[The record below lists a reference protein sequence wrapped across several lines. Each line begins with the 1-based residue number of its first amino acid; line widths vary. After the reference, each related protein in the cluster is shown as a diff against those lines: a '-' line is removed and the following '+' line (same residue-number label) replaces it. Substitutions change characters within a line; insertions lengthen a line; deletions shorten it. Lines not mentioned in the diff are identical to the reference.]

1 MTLKPSLVQ
10 TFFKITIYYII
21 SNQSKLDTQ
30 KYFFFSRKKR
40 NFIYVIFKENIKKL
54 TEMMEQH
61 RERLMS
67 AHELLA
73 EKKLR
78 KTEMSVGL
86 K

>member
-1 MTLKPSLVQ
+1 MCLFSHEN
-10 TFFKITIYYII
+10 KI
-21 SNQSKLDTQ
+21 
-30 KYFFFSRKKR
+30 
-40 NFIYVIFKENIKKL
+40 FILRIFKENIKKL

-61 RERLMS
+61 RERLMN

-86 K
+86 KRFLFD